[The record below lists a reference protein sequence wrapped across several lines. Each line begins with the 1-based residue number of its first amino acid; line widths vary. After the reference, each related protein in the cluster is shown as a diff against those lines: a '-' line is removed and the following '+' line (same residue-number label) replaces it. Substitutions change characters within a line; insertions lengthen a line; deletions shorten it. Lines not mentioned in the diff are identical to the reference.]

1 MGKRLAILVPIMVW
15 LGIALAGCS
24 VLNKAFSGAA
34 SIKTPEATIVGL
46 KDQGKPATLDSGS
59 KVEKLQIPEGST
71 VVVTKTEAVQATATT
86 PYLPAVERFEFK
98 TSKPTEWAKT
108 ESVVKASTG
117 TVDTSIAAKRIDSE
131 ESRPLLYAALA
142 GMVGVGIFIWLG
154 YPTPAFISGGASV
167 VFFLSWKL
175 SGLPDWF
182 WVCGVA
188 ALAAAAA
195 IYLGHERAE
204 KTISKST

>member
-1 MGKRLAILVPIMVW
+1 MKRRLAIATLFLW
-15 LGIALAGCS
+15 LALSLGGCS
-24 VLNKAFSGAA
+24 AWNKAFPRPA
-34 SIKTPEATIVGL
+34 SISTPSASVIGL

-71 VVVTKTEAVQATATT
+71 VIVTKTEAVQATAST
-86 PYLPAVERFEFK
+86 PYLPAVEKFEFK

-117 TVDTSIAAKRIDSE
+117 TIDTTIAAKRIDSE

-142 GMVGVGIFIWLG
+142 AMVGVGIFIWLG

-167 VFFLSWKL
+167 IFFLSWKL

-182 WVCGVA
+182 WVVGVA
-188 ALAAAAA
+188 ALAAASA
-195 IYLGHERAE
+195 IWLGHERAE
-204 KTISKST
+204 KSNKQ